1 MAISH
6 VVSGPVST
14 GSFLWGVAIYI
25 LYPLQY
31 ERFDERRPNDVLAC
45 VIGFV
50 KYGSRCWIF
59 FLKYICFSV
68 FYVEPWTR
76 HIRFSCI
83 ASISNISKFYS
94 VFVTFVYT
102 TNYHEKLFCWVV
114 RYILVIIIYVINYKR
129 NKV

>member
-59 FLKYICFSV
+59 LEIYAVSV
-68 FYVEPWTR
+68 FYVEPWMCY
-76 HIRFSCI
+76 ILFPCI
-83 ASISNISKFYS
+83 ATHIGKIYS
-94 VFVTFVYT
+94 FFVDFGCIPTIGQPF
-102 TNYHEKLFCWVV
+102 LSL
-114 RYILVIIIYVINYKR
+114 R
-129 NKV
+129 